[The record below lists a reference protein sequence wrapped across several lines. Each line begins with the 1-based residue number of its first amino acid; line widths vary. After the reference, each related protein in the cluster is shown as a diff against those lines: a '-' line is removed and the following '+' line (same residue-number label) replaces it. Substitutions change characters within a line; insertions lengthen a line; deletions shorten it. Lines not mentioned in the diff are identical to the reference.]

1 MAEEYN
7 NELQSV
13 EDYEVTESDKE
24 LVSFVVE
31 HCDKWRDWRDTNYEQ
46 KWDEYERIYYGIW
59 ASEDRTRDSERSKI
73 ISPATRQAVDNRV
86 AETMEGFAGS
96 GKLFEISDDAQDQEN
111 TDIELMQTLL
121 LEDTHNN
128 AYLNNVSSIVKL
140 AEIFGT
146 GVGEILVKSELE
158 RVPSTQPIPG
168 QADMEQVGVT
178 EREKVAIKVK
188 PVHPRNLLIDP
199 NADSIDEALGVGV
212 EEYVNLYQIVRGIES
227 GVYRKC
233 DIEPHYEGDDL
244 DTSKVEATTY
254 QDDKVKIIRYY
265 GLVPREYLEQLENEG
280 QEIEDLFP
288 EDSAADNVSDL
299 VEAVIVIAND
309 VHLLKAERSP
319 YMMEDR
325 PIIAYR
331 PEVRPGRFY
340 GVGTVEKGYNMQKA
354 IDAQLRSHMDS
365 LALTTAPMMGIDAT
379 RLPRGMKF
387 EVRPGK
393 NILTNGNPAE
403 ILQPFKFGSTDASNY
418 DTAKG
423 FEAMLLQATG
433 TLDSAELVKGA
444 ANTAGQNNGMGMS
457 LAMSAIVK
465 KNKLAMASFQDDF
478 IIPMVKK
485 VAYRYMQFD
494 PDRYPFRD
502 FKFTTMSSIGAIARE
517 YEQQQ
522 LIGLMQTLGPQSP
535 IVPVILRS
543 IVATSGLL
551 NREQLV
557 QQLDQ
562 MSQPNPQAQEMQM
575 QAQQAQMQYLA
586 AQTAELQARAQESA
600 ADAQEAQARA
610 QKLLIEASLMEDKVK
625 SDIIRNLS
633 ANIKDEDTNEF
644 QKRAKI
650 ADILLKE
657 KDIESKE
664 RIVDKQMVEK
674 RMTQQ

>member
-1 MAEEYN
+1 MAEEYKEDVFN
-7 NELQSV
+7 SE
-13 EDYEVTESDKE
+13 EDYQAQNEKD
-24 LVSFVVE
+24 LVSFVVD
-31 HCDKWRDWRDTNYEQ
+31 HCDKWRDWRDTNYQ
-46 KWDEYERIYYGIW
+46 TKWDEYERIYYGVW
-59 ASEDRTRDSERSKI
+59 AAEDRTRDSERSKI

-96 GKLFEISDDAQDQEN
+96 GKLFEISDDSLDQDSV
-111 TDIELMQTLL
+111 DIEVMQGLL
-121 LEDTHNN
+121 IEDTHNN

-140 AEIFGT
+140 AEIYGT
-146 GVGEILVKSELE
+146 GVGEILVKTELD
-158 RVPSTQPIPG
+158 RVPTTQNMP
-168 QADMEQVGVT
+168 EQGIAEVGVT
-178 EREKVAIKVK
+178 EREKVSVKIK
-188 PVHPRNLLIDP
+188 PINPRNLLVDP
-199 NADSIDEALGVGV
+199 NADSVDESLGVGV
-212 EEYVNLYQIVRGIES
+212 EEYVSYHQIIRGIAS
-227 GVYRKC
+227 GVYR
-233 DIEPHYEGDDL
+233 DVDVTPHFDDEDLEASQIESSH
-244 DTSKVEATTY
+244 Y
-254 QDDKVKIIRYY
+254 QDDKVKVIRYY
-265 GLVPREYLEQLENEG
+265 GLVPRELLEGSGEVEQRAEE
-280 QEIEDLFP
+280 LFP
-288 EDSAADNVSDL
+288 DDEEKSNLADL

-309 VHLLKAERSP
+309 GILLKAERSP

-325 PIIAYR
+325 PIVIYR

-340 GVGTVEKGYNMQKA
+340 GVGTVEKAYNMQKA

-387 EVRPGK
+387 EVKPGK

-418 DTAKG
+418 ETAKG

-433 TLDSAELVKGA
+433 TLDSAELVKSA
-444 ANTAGQNNGMGMS
+444 ASTAGQNNGMGMS

-465 KNKLAMASFQDDF
+465 KNKVAMASFQDDF

-494 PDRYPFRD
+494 PERYPMKD

-517 YEQQQ
+517 HEQQQ
-522 LIGLMQTLGPQSP
+522 LIGLLQTLGPNSP
-535 IVPVILRS
+535 IVPLILKS

-551 NREQLV
+551 NKEQLIL
-557 QQLDQ
+557 QLDQ
-562 MSQPNPQAQEMQM
+562 MSQPNPEAQQMQM
-575 QAQQAQMQYLA
+575 QAQQAQMQFLA
-586 AQTAELQARAQESA
+586 AQTAELNARAQESL

-610 QKLLIEASLMEDKVK
+610 QKLMVEASLMEDKVK
-625 SDIIRNLS
+625 TDMIRNLS
-633 ANIKDEDTNEF
+633 ANIKDEDSNEF
-644 QKRAKI
+644 AKRAKI

-674 RMTQQ
+674 RRMTQ

>member
-1 MAEEYN
+1 MAEEYKEDVFN
-7 NELQSV
+7 SEEGYQAQNEK
-13 EDYEVTESDKE
+13 D
-24 LVSFVVE
+24 LVSFVVD
-31 HCDKWRDWRDTNYEQ
+31 HCDKWRDWRDTNYQ
-46 KWDEYERIYYGIW
+46 TKWDEYERIYYGIW
-59 ASEDRTRDSERSKI
+59 AAEDRTRDSERSKI

-96 GKLFEISDDAQDQEN
+96 GKLFEISDDSLDQDSV
-111 TDIELMQTLL
+111 DIEVMQGLL
-121 LEDTHNN
+121 IEDTHNN

-140 AEIFGT
+140 AEIYGT
-146 GVGEILVKSELE
+146 GVGEILVKTELD
-158 RVPSTQPIPG
+158 RVPTTQNMP
-168 QADMEQVGVT
+168 EQGIAEVGVT
-178 EREKVAIKVK
+178 EREKVSVKIK
-188 PVHPRNLLIDP
+188 PINPRNLLVDP
-199 NADSIDEALGVGV
+199 NADSVDESLGVGV
-212 EEYVNLYQIVRGIES
+212 EEYVSYHQIIRGIAS
-227 GVYRKC
+227 GVYR
-233 DIEPHYEGDDL
+233 DVDVSPQFDDEDLEASQIESSH
-244 DTSKVEATTY
+244 Y
-254 QDDKVKIIRYY
+254 QDDKVKVIRYY
-265 GLVPREYLEQLENEG
+265 GLVPRELLEGSGEVEQRAEE
-280 QEIEDLFP
+280 LFP
-288 EDSAADNVSDL
+288 DDEEKSNLADL

-309 VHLLKAERSP
+309 GVLLKAERSP

-325 PIIAYR
+325 PIVIYR

-340 GVGTVEKGYNMQKA
+340 GVGTVEKAYNMQKA

-387 EVRPGK
+387 EVKPGK

-418 DTAKG
+418 ETAKG

-433 TLDSAELVKGA
+433 TLDSAELVKSA
-444 ANTAGQNNGMGMS
+444 ASTAGQNNGMGMS

-465 KNKLAMASFQDDF
+465 KNKVAMASFQDDF

-494 PDRYPFRD
+494 PERYPMKD

-517 YEQQQ
+517 HEQQQ
-522 LIGLMQTLGPQSP
+522 LIGLLQTLGPNSP
-535 IVPVILRS
+535 IVPLILKS

-551 NREQLV
+551 NKEQLMV
-557 QQLDQ
+557 QLDQ
-562 MSQPNPQAQEMQM
+562 MSQPNPEAQQMQM
-575 QAQQAQMQYLA
+575 QAQQAQMQFLA
-586 AQTAELQARAQESA
+586 AQTAELNARAQESL

-610 QKLLIEASLMEDKVK
+610 QKLMVEASLMEDKVK
-625 SDIIRNLS
+625 TDMIRNLS
-633 ANIKDEDTNEF
+633 ANIKDEDSNEF
-644 QKRAKI
+644 AKRAKI

-674 RMTQQ
+674 RRMTQ

>member
-1 MAEEYN
+1 MAGEYM
-7 NELQSV
+7 EQFDDDEVVTSQS
-13 EDYEVTESDKE
+13 EKD
-24 LVSFVVE
+24 LVSFVVD
-31 HCDKWRDWRDTNYEQ
+31 HCDRWRDWRDTNYET

-59 ASEDRTRDSERSKI
+59 SAEDRTRDSERSKI

-96 GKLFEISDDAQDQEN
+96 GKLFEISDDGLDQDP
-111 TDIELMQTLL
+111 TDVEVMQALL

-128 AYLNNVSSIVKL
+128 AYINNVSSIVKL
-140 AEIFGT
+140 AEIYGT
-146 GVGEILVKSELE
+146 GVGEVLVKTELE
-158 RVPSTQPIPG
+158 RVPTTQEIP
-168 QADMEQVGVT
+168 EQGMAEVGVT
-178 EREKVAIKVK
+178 EREKVSVKIK
-188 PVHPRNLLIDP
+188 PINPRNLLIDP
-199 NADSIDEALGVGV
+199 NADSVDDSMGIGV
-212 EEYVNLYQIVRGIES
+212 EEYISYHQIVRGIAS
-227 GVYRKC
+227 GVYR
-233 DIEPHYEGDDL
+233 DVDVSPQYESDDL
-244 DTSKVEATTY
+244 EPSQIESTQY

-265 GLVPREYLEQLENEG
+265 GLVPRELLEESGEVEQRAEE
-280 QEIEDLFP
+280 LFP
-288 EDSAADNVSDL
+288 DDEEKAALADM
-299 VEAVIVIAND
+299 VEAIVVIAND
-309 VHLLKAERSP
+309 GQLLKAERSP

-325 PIIAYR
+325 PIIIYR

-340 GVGTVEKGYNMQKA
+340 GVGTVEKAYNMQKA

-418 DTAKG
+418 ETAKG

-433 TLDSAELVKGA
+433 TLDSSELVKSA
-444 ANTAGQNNGMGMS
+444 AGGGGQNNGMGMS

-465 KNKLAMASFQDDF
+465 KNRVAMASFQDDF

-494 PDRYPFRD
+494 PERYPMQD

-517 YEQQQ
+517 HEQQQ
-522 LIGLMQTLGPQSP
+522 LIGLLQTLGPSSP
-535 IVPVILRS
+535 IVPVILKS
-543 IVATSGLL
+543 IVASSGLL

-557 QQLDQ
+557 AQLEQ

-586 AQTAELQARAQESA
+586 AQTAELNARAQESM

-610 QKLLIEASLMEDKVK
+610 QKLMVEASLMEDKVK
-625 SDIIRNLS
+625 TDMVRNLS

-650 ADILLKE
+650 ADLLIKE

-664 RIVDKQMVEK
+664 RIVDKQMAEK
-674 RMTQQ
+674 RMTQ

>member
-1 MAEEYN
+1 MAEQYN
-7 NELQSV
+7 EEFTSM
-13 EDYEVTESDKE
+13 EEEMITESDRE
-24 LVSFVVE
+24 LVSFVVD
-31 HCDKWRDWRDTNYEQ
+31 HCDKWRDWRDTNYET

-96 GKLFEISDDAQDQEN
+96 GKLFEVVDDGLDQDR
-111 TDIELMQTLL
+111 TDVEVMQQLL

-128 AYLNNVSSIVKL
+128 AYINNVSSIVKL
-140 AEIFGT
+140 AEIYGT
-146 GVGEILVKSELE
+146 GVGEVLVKTEIE
-158 RVPSTQPIPG
+158 RIPTTQPMPG
-168 QADMEQVGVT
+168 QQGVAAVGVT
-178 EREKVAIKVK
+178 EQEKVSVKVK

-199 NADSIDEALGVGV
+199 NADSIDESLGVAV
-212 EEYVNLYQIVRGIES
+212 EEYVSLYQIVRGIEA
-227 GVYRKC
+227 GVYRKVS
-233 DIEPHYEGDDL
+233 IEPHYEGDDL
-244 DTSKVEATTY
+244 EVSKIESSPH
-254 QDDKVKIIRYY
+254 QDDKVKILRYY
-265 GLVPREYLEQLENEG
+265 GLVPREYLEELENNGDEVV
-280 QEIEDLFP
+280 DLFP
-288 EDSAADNVSDL
+288 EDSAANGVSDL
-299 VEAVIVIAND
+299 VEAILVIAND
-309 VHLLKAERSP
+309 NTLLKAERSP

-340 GVGTVEKGYNMQKA
+340 GVGTVEKAYNMQKA

-418 DTAKG
+418 ETAKG

-433 TLDSAELVKGA
+433 TLDSSELVKSA
-444 ANTAGQNNGMGMS
+444 ASTAGQNNGMGMS

-465 KNKLAMASFQDDF
+465 KNKVAMASFQDDF

-494 PDRYPFRD
+494 PDRYPMRD

-522 LIGLMQTLGPQSP
+522 LIGLMQTLGPTSP
-535 IVPVILRS
+535 IVPILLRS
-543 IVATSGLL
+543 IISTSGLI
-551 NREQLV
+551 NKEQLMA
-557 QQLDQ
+557 QLDQ
-562 MSQPNPQAQEMQM
+562 MSQPDPQAQQLEQ
-575 QAQQAQMQYLA
+575 QAQQLQMALVEAQA
-586 AQTAELQARAQESA
+586 NELNARASESA

-610 QKLLIEASLMEDKVK
+610 QKLLVEASLLDDKVK
-625 SDIIRNLS
+625 ADLVRSLS
-633 ANIKDEDTNEF
+633 ANINMKDKNEF
-644 QKRAKI
+644 DKRVKAAELI
-650 ADILLKE
+650 LKE
-657 KDIESKE
+657 RQIDSNEK
-664 RIVDKQMVEK
+664 IVEQQMKQNNA
-674 RMTQQ
+674 

>member
-1 MAEEYN
+1 MAELYN
-7 NELQSV
+7 EELQSV
-13 EDYEVTESDKE
+13 EEYEVTESDKE
-24 LVSFVVE
+24 LVSFVVD
-31 HCDKWRDWRDTNYEQ
+31 HCDKWRDWRDTNYET

-96 GKLFEISDDAQDQEN
+96 GKLFEIVDDLKDGDK
-111 TDIELMQTLL
+111 TDVEIMQALL
-121 LEDTHNN
+121 IEDTHNN
-128 AYLNNVSSIVKL
+128 AYINNISSIVKL
-140 AEIFGT
+140 AEIYGT
-146 GVGEILVKSELE
+146 GVGEVLVKTELE
-158 RVPSTQPIPG
+158 KIPTTQQMPG
-168 QADMEQVGVT
+168 ESMAAVGVT
-178 EREKVAIKVK
+178 EQEKVTVKVK

-199 NADSIDEALGVGV
+199 NADAIDESLGVAV
-212 EEYVNLYQIVRGIES
+212 EEYVSLYQVVRGIES

-244 DTSKVEATTY
+244 DVDKTESSSY
-254 QDDKVKIIRYY
+254 QDDKVKVMRYY
-265 GLVPREYLEQLENEG
+265 GLVPREYLEELENKED
-280 QEIEDLFP
+280 EVVDLFP
-288 EDSAADNVSDL
+288 EDSAADRLSDL
-299 VEAVIVIAND
+299 VEAIIVIAND

-340 GVGTVEKGYNMQKA
+340 GVGTVEKAYNMQKA

-418 DTAKG
+418 ETAKG

-433 TLDSAELVKGA
+433 TLDSSELVKSA
-444 ANTAGQNNGMGMS
+444 ASTAGQNNGMGMS

-465 KNKLAMASFQDDF
+465 KNKVAMASFQDDF

-494 PDRYPFRD
+494 PDRYPMQD
-502 FKFTTMSSIGAIARE
+502 FKFTTLSSIGAIARE

-522 LIGLMQTLGPQSP
+522 LIGLMQTLGPNSP
-535 IVPVILRS
+535 IVPILLRS
-543 IVATSGLL
+543 IIGTSGLM
-551 NREQLV
+551 NKEQLMA
-557 QQLDQ
+557 QLDQ
-562 MSQPNPQAQEMQM
+562 MSQPDPQMQEMQN
-575 QAQQAQMQYLA
+575 QQAQLQMALVQ
-586 AQTAELQARAQESA
+586 AQANELNARASESA

-610 QKLLIEASLMEDKVK
+610 QKLLVEASLLDDKVK
-625 SDIIRNLS
+625 ADLVRSLS
-633 ANIKDEDTNEF
+633 ANINARDKNEF
-644 QKRAKI
+644 EKRVKTAEMI
-650 ADILLKE
+650 LKE
-657 KDIESKE
+657 RQIDSDE
-664 RIVDKQMVEK
+664 RIVQQQMRENNA
-674 RMTQQ
+674 

>member
-1 MAEEYN
+1 MAEQYAEIKTEEEDLEAQ
-7 NELQSV
+7 NER
-13 EDYEVTESDKE
+13 D
-24 LVSFVVE
+24 LVSFVVD
-31 HCDKWRDWRDTNYEQ
+31 HCDRWRDWRDTNYET

-59 ASEDRTRDSERSKI
+59 SAEDRTRDSERSKI

-96 GKLFEISDDAQDQEN
+96 GKLFEISDDGKDQDP
-111 TDIELMQTLL
+111 TDIEVMQALL
-121 LEDTHNN
+121 VEDTHNN
-128 AYLNNVSSIVKL
+128 AYINNVSSIVKL
-140 AEIFGT
+140 AEIYGT
-146 GVGEILVKSELE
+146 GVGEVLVKTELE
-158 RVPSTQPIPG
+158 RVPTTNEIP
-168 QADMEQVGVT
+168 EQGMAEVGVT
-178 EREKVAIKVK
+178 EREKVSVKIK
-188 PVHPRNLLIDP
+188 PVNPRNLLIDP
-199 NADSIDEALGVGV
+199 NADSVDDSMGIGV
-212 EEYVNLYQIVRGIES
+212 EEYISYHQIVRGIAS
-227 GVYRKC
+227 GVYR
-233 DIEPHYEGDDL
+233 DVDVTPHYDDDDL
-244 DTSKVEATTY
+244 EASQIETSHY

-265 GLVPREYLEQLENEG
+265 GLVPRELLEGSGEVEQRAEE
-280 QEIEDLFP
+280 LFP
-288 EDSAADNVSDL
+288 DDEEKATLADM

-309 VHLLKAERSP
+309 GQLLKAERSP

-325 PIIAYR
+325 PIVIYR

-340 GVGTVEKGYNMQKA
+340 GVGTVEKAYNMQKA

-418 DTAKG
+418 ETAKG

-433 TLDSAELVKGA
+433 TLDSAELVKSA
-444 ANTAGQNNGMGMS
+444 AGGGGQNNGMGMS

-465 KNKLAMASFQDDF
+465 KNRVAMASFQDDF

-494 PDRYPFRD
+494 PERYPMKD
-502 FKFTTMSSIGAIARE
+502 FKFTTMSSIGALARE
-517 YEQQQ
+517 HEQQQ
-522 LIGLMQTLGPQSP
+522 LIGLLQTLGPNSP
-535 IVPVILRS
+535 IVPMILRS
-543 IVATSGLL
+543 IVSTSGLM
-551 NREQLV
+551 NREQLMV
-557 QQLDQ
+557 QLDQ

-586 AQTAELQARAQESA
+586 AQTAELQARAQESM

-610 QKLLIEASLMEDKVK
+610 QKLMVEASLMEDKVK
-625 SDIIRNLS
+625 TDMVRNLS

-650 ADILLKE
+650 ADLLIKE

-664 RIVDKQMVEK
+664 RIVDKQMAEK
-674 RMTQQ
+674 RMTQ

>member
-1 MAEEYN
+1 MAEQYAEIKTEEEDLEAQ
-7 NELQSV
+7 NER
-13 EDYEVTESDKE
+13 D
-24 LVSFVVE
+24 LVSFVVD
-31 HCDKWRDWRDTNYEQ
+31 HCDRWRDWRDTNYET

-59 ASEDRTRDSERSKI
+59 SAEDRTRDSERSKI

-96 GKLFEISDDAQDQEN
+96 GKLFEISDDGKDQDP
-111 TDIELMQTLL
+111 TDIEVMQALL
-121 LEDTHNN
+121 VEDTHNN
-128 AYLNNVSSIVKL
+128 AYINNVSSIVKL
-140 AEIFGT
+140 AEIYGT
-146 GVGEILVKSELE
+146 GVGEVLVKTELE
-158 RVPSTQPIPG
+158 RVPTTNEMP
-168 QADMEQVGVT
+168 EQGMAEVGVT
-178 EREKVAIKVK
+178 EREKVSVKVK
-188 PVHPRNLLIDP
+188 PVNPRNLLIDP
-199 NADSIDEALGVGV
+199 NADSVDDSMGIGV
-212 EEYVNLYQIVRGIES
+212 EEYISYHQIVRGIAS
-227 GVYRKC
+227 GVYR
-233 DIEPHYEGDDL
+233 DVDVTPHYDDDDL
-244 DTSKVEATTY
+244 EASQIETSHY

-265 GLVPREYLEQLENEG
+265 GLVPRELLEGSGEVEQRAEE
-280 QEIEDLFP
+280 LFP
-288 EDSAADNVSDL
+288 DDEEKATLADM

-309 VHLLKAERSP
+309 GQLLKAERSP

-325 PIIAYR
+325 PIIIYR

-340 GVGTVEKGYNMQKA
+340 GVGTVEKAYNMQKA

-418 DTAKG
+418 ETAKG

-433 TLDSAELVKGA
+433 TLDSSELVKSA
-444 ANTAGQNNGMGMS
+444 ASTSGQNNGMGMS

-465 KNKLAMASFQDDF
+465 KNKVAMASFQDDF

-494 PDRYPFRD
+494 PERYPMKD
-502 FKFTTMSSIGAIARE
+502 FKFTTMSSIGALARE
-517 YEQQQ
+517 HEQQQ
-522 LIGLMQTLGPQSP
+522 LIGLLQTLGPNSP
-535 IVPVILRS
+535 IVPMILRS
-543 IVATSGLL
+543 IVSTSGLM
-551 NREQLV
+551 NREQLMV
-557 QQLDQ
+557 QLDQ

-586 AQTAELQARAQESA
+586 AQTAELNARAQESM

-610 QKLLIEASLMEDKVK
+610 QKLMVEASLMEDKVK
-625 SDIIRNLS
+625 TDMVRNLS

-650 ADILLKE
+650 ADLLIKE

-664 RIVDKQMVEK
+664 RIVDKQMAEK
-674 RMTQQ
+674 RMTQ

>member
-1 MAEEYN
+1 MAENYN
-7 NELQSV
+7 TDFMEEEAPETQS
-13 EDYEVTESDKE
+13 EKE
-24 LVSFVVE
+24 LVSFVVD
-31 HCDKWRDWRDTNYEQ
+31 HCDRWRDWRDTNYET

-59 ASEDRTRDSERSKI
+59 SAEDRTRDSERSKI

-96 GKLFEISDDAQDQEN
+96 GKLFEISDDGLDQDP
-111 TDIELMQTLL
+111 TDIEMMQALL

-128 AYLNNVSSIVKL
+128 AYINNVSSIVKL
-140 AEIFGT
+140 AEIYGT
-146 GVGEILVKSELE
+146 GVGEVLVKTELE
-158 RVPSTQPIPG
+158 RVPTTQELP
-168 QADMEQVGVT
+168 EQGMAEVGVT
-178 EREKVAIKVK
+178 EREKVSVKIK
-188 PVHPRNLLIDP
+188 PINPRNLLIDP
-199 NADSIDEALGVGV
+199 NADSVDDSMGIGV
-212 EEYVNLYQIVRGIES
+212 EEYISYHQIVRGIAS
-227 GVYRKC
+227 GVYR
-233 DIEPHYEGDDL
+233 DVDVSPQYESDDL
-244 DTSKVEATTY
+244 EPSQIESTQY

-265 GLVPREYLEQLENEG
+265 GLVPRELLEESGEVEQRAEE
-280 QEIEDLFP
+280 LFP
-288 EDSAADNVSDL
+288 DDEEKATLADM
-299 VEAVIVIAND
+299 VEAIVVIAND
-309 VHLLKAERSP
+309 GQLLKAERSP

-325 PIIAYR
+325 PIIIYR

-340 GVGTVEKGYNMQKA
+340 GVGTVEKAYNMQKA

-418 DTAKG
+418 ETAKG

-433 TLDSAELVKGA
+433 TLDSSELVKSA
-444 ANTAGQNNGMGMS
+444 AGGGGQNNGMGMS

-465 KNKLAMASFQDDF
+465 KNRVAMASFQDDF

-494 PDRYPFRD
+494 PERYPMQD

-517 YEQQQ
+517 HEQQQ
-522 LIGLMQTLGPQSP
+522 LIGLLQTLGPSSP
-535 IVPVILRS
+535 IVPVILKS
-543 IVATSGLL
+543 IVASSGLL

-557 QQLDQ
+557 AQLEQ

-586 AQTAELQARAQESA
+586 AQTAELNARAQESM

-610 QKLLIEASLMEDKVK
+610 QKLMVEASLMEDKVK
-625 SDIIRNLS
+625 TDMVRNLS

-650 ADILLKE
+650 ADLLIKE

-664 RIVDKQMVEK
+664 RIVDKQMQEK
-674 RMTQQ
+674 RMTQ

>member
-1 MAEEYN
+1 MAELYN
-7 NELQSV
+7 EELQSV
-13 EDYEVTESDKE
+13 EEYEVTESDKE
-24 LVSFVVE
+24 LVSFVVD
-31 HCDKWRDWRDTNYEQ
+31 HCDKWRDWRDTNYET

-96 GKLFEISDDAQDQEN
+96 GKLFEIVDDLKDGDK
-111 TDIELMQTLL
+111 TDVEIMQALL
-121 LEDTHNN
+121 IEDTHNN
-128 AYLNNVSSIVKL
+128 AYINNISSIVKL
-140 AEIFGT
+140 AEIYGT
-146 GVGEILVKSELE
+146 GVGEVLVKTELE
-158 RVPSTQPIPG
+158 KIPTTQQMPG
-168 QADMEQVGVT
+168 ENMAAVGVT
-178 EREKVAIKVK
+178 EQEKVTVKVK

-199 NADSIDEALGVGV
+199 NADAIDESLGVAV
-212 EEYVNLYQIVRGIES
+212 EEYVSLYQVVRGIES

-244 DTSKVEATTY
+244 DVDKTESSSY
-254 QDDKVKIIRYY
+254 QDDKVKVMRYY
-265 GLVPREYLEQLENEG
+265 GLVPREYLEELENKED
-280 QEIEDLFP
+280 EVVDLFP
-288 EDSAADNVSDL
+288 EDSAADRLSDL
-299 VEAVIVIAND
+299 VEAIIVIAND
-309 VHLLKAERSP
+309 VHLLKAERSA

-340 GVGTVEKGYNMQKA
+340 GVGTVEKAYNMQKA

-418 DTAKG
+418 ETAKG

-433 TLDSAELVKGA
+433 TLDSSELVKSA
-444 ANTAGQNNGMGMS
+444 ASTAGQNNGMGMS

-465 KNKLAMASFQDDF
+465 KNKVAMASFQDDF

-494 PDRYPFRD
+494 PDRYPMRD

-535 IVPVILRS
+535 IVPILLRS
-543 IVATSGLL
+543 IVSTSGLL
-551 NREQLV
+551 NKEELMV
-557 QQLDQ
+557 QLDQ
-562 MSQPNPQAQEMQM
+562 MSQPDPQAQEMQN
-575 QAQQAQMQYLA
+575 QQAQLQMALVQ
-586 AQTAELQARAQESA
+586 AQANELNARAQESA

-610 QKLLIEASLMEDKVK
+610 QKLMVEASLLDDKVK
-625 SDIIRNLS
+625 ADLIRSLT
-633 ANIKDEDTNEF
+633 ANITTKDKNEF
-644 QKRAKI
+644 DKRVKTAEMI
-650 ADILLKE
+650 LKE
-657 KDIESKE
+657 REIDSNEK
-664 RIVDKQMVEK
+664 IVQQQMQLKQNNA
-674 RMTQQ
+674 

>member
-1 MAEEYN
+1 MAEEYKEDVFN
-7 NELQSV
+7 SE
-13 EDYEVTESDKE
+13 EDYQAQNEKD
-24 LVSFVVE
+24 LVSFVVD
-31 HCDKWRDWRDTNYEQ
+31 HCDKWRDWRDTNYQ
-46 KWDEYERIYYGIW
+46 TKWDEYERIYYGIW
-59 ASEDRTRDSERSKI
+59 AAEDRTRDSERSKI

-96 GKLFEISDDAQDQEN
+96 GKLFEISDDSLDQDSV
-111 TDIELMQTLL
+111 DIEVMQGLL
-121 LEDTHNN
+121 IEDTHNN

-140 AEIFGT
+140 AEIYGT
-146 GVGEILVKSELE
+146 GVGEILVKTELD
-158 RVPSTQPIPG
+158 RVPTTQNMP
-168 QADMEQVGVT
+168 EQGIAEVGVT
-178 EREKVAIKVK
+178 EREKVSVKIK
-188 PVHPRNLLIDP
+188 PINPRNLLVDP
-199 NADSIDEALGVGV
+199 NADSVDESLGVGV
-212 EEYVNLYQIVRGIES
+212 EEYVSYHQIIRGIAS
-227 GVYRKC
+227 GVYR
-233 DIEPHYEGDDL
+233 DVDVSPQFDDEDLEASQIESSH
-244 DTSKVEATTY
+244 Y
-254 QDDKVKIIRYY
+254 QDDKVKVIRYY
-265 GLVPREYLEQLENEG
+265 GLVPRELLEGSGEVEQRAEE
-280 QEIEDLFP
+280 LFP
-288 EDSAADNVSDL
+288 DDEEKSNLADL

-309 VHLLKAERSP
+309 GVLLKAERSP

-325 PIIAYR
+325 PIVIYR

-340 GVGTVEKGYNMQKA
+340 GVGTVEKAYNMQKA

-387 EVRPGK
+387 EVKPGK

-418 DTAKG
+418 ETAKG

-433 TLDSAELVKGA
+433 TLDSAELVKSA
-444 ANTAGQNNGMGMS
+444 ASTAGQNNGMGMS

-465 KNKLAMASFQDDF
+465 KNKVAMASFQDDF

-494 PDRYPFRD
+494 PERYPMKD

-517 YEQQQ
+517 HEQQQ
-522 LIGLMQTLGPQSP
+522 LIGLLQTLGPNSP
-535 IVPVILRS
+535 IVPLILKS

-551 NREQLV
+551 NKEQLIL
-557 QQLDQ
+557 QLDQ
-562 MSQPNPQAQEMQM
+562 MSQPNPEAQQMQM
-575 QAQQAQMQYLA
+575 QAQQAQMQFLA
-586 AQTAELQARAQESA
+586 AQTAELNARAQESL

-610 QKLLIEASLMEDKVK
+610 QKLMVEASLMEDKVK
-625 SDIIRNLS
+625 TDMIRNLS
-633 ANIKDEDTNEF
+633 ANIKDEDSNEF
-644 QKRAKI
+644 AKRAKI

-674 RMTQQ
+674 RRMTQ

>member
-1 MAEEYN
+1 MAEQYAEIKTEEEDLEAQ
-7 NELQSV
+7 NER
-13 EDYEVTESDKE
+13 D
-24 LVSFVVE
+24 LVSFVVD
-31 HCDKWRDWRDTNYEQ
+31 HCDRWRDWRDTNYET

-59 ASEDRTRDSERSKI
+59 SAEDRTRDSERSKI

-96 GKLFEISDDAQDQEN
+96 GKLFEISDDGKDQDP
-111 TDIELMQTLL
+111 TDIEVMQALL
-121 LEDTHNN
+121 VEDTHNN
-128 AYLNNVSSIVKL
+128 AYINNVSSIVKL
-140 AEIFGT
+140 AEIYGT
-146 GVGEILVKSELE
+146 GVGEVLVKTELE
-158 RVPSTQPIPG
+158 RVPTTNEMP
-168 QADMEQVGVT
+168 EQGMAEVGVT
-178 EREKVAIKVK
+178 EREKVSVKIK
-188 PVHPRNLLIDP
+188 PVNPRNLLIDP
-199 NADSIDEALGVGV
+199 NADSVDDSMGIGV
-212 EEYVNLYQIVRGIES
+212 EEYISYHQIVRGIAS
-227 GVYRKC
+227 GVYR
-233 DIEPHYEGDDL
+233 DVDVTPHYDDDDL
-244 DTSKVEATTY
+244 EASQIETSHY

-265 GLVPREYLEQLENEG
+265 GLVPRELLEGSGEVEQRAEE
-280 QEIEDLFP
+280 LFP
-288 EDSAADNVSDL
+288 DDEEKATLADM

-309 VHLLKAERSP
+309 GQLLKAERSP

-325 PIIAYR
+325 PIIIYR

-340 GVGTVEKGYNMQKA
+340 GVGTVEKAYNMQKA

-418 DTAKG
+418 ETAKG

-433 TLDSAELVKGA
+433 TLDSSELVKSA
-444 ANTAGQNNGMGMS
+444 ASTSGQNNGMGMS

-465 KNKLAMASFQDDF
+465 KNKVAMASFQDDF

-494 PDRYPFRD
+494 PERYPMKD
-502 FKFTTMSSIGAIARE
+502 FKFTTMSSIGALARE
-517 YEQQQ
+517 HEQQQ
-522 LIGLMQTLGPQSP
+522 LIGLLQTLGPNSP
-535 IVPVILRS
+535 IVPMILRS
-543 IVATSGLL
+543 IVSTSGLM
-551 NREQLV
+551 NREQLMV
-557 QQLDQ
+557 QLDQ

-586 AQTAELQARAQESA
+586 AQTAELNARAQESM

-610 QKLLIEASLMEDKVK
+610 QKLMVEASLMEDKVK
-625 SDIIRNLS
+625 TDMVRNLS

-650 ADILLKE
+650 ADLLIKE

-664 RIVDKQMVEK
+664 RIVDKQMAEK
-674 RMTQQ
+674 RMTQ

>member
-1 MAEEYN
+1 MAEQYEEIKTEEEDLEAQ
-7 NELQSV
+7 NER
-13 EDYEVTESDKE
+13 D
-24 LVSFVVE
+24 LVSFVVD
-31 HCDKWRDWRDTNYEQ
+31 HCDRWRDWRDTNYET

-59 ASEDRTRDSERSKI
+59 SAEDRTRDSERSKI
-73 ISPATRQAVDNRV
+73 ISPASRQAVDNRV

-96 GKLFEISDDAQDQEN
+96 GKLFEISDDGKDQDP
-111 TDIELMQTLL
+111 TDVEVMQALL

-128 AYLNNVSSIVKL
+128 AYINNVSSIVKL
-140 AEIFGT
+140 AEIYGT
-146 GVGEILVKSELE
+146 GVGEVLVKTELE
-158 RVPSTQPIPG
+158 RVPTTNEMP
-168 QADMEQVGVT
+168 EQGMAEVGVT
-178 EREKVAIKVK
+178 EREKVSVKIK
-188 PVHPRNLLIDP
+188 PINPRNLLIDP
-199 NADSIDEALGVGV
+199 NADSVDDSMGIGV
-212 EEYVNLYQIVRGIES
+212 EEYISYHQIVRGIAS
-227 GVYRKC
+227 GVYR
-233 DIEPHYEGDDL
+233 DVDVTPHYDDDDL
-244 DTSKVEATTY
+244 EASQIETSHY

-265 GLVPREYLEQLENEG
+265 GLVPRELLEGSGEVEQRAEE
-280 QEIEDLFP
+280 LFP
-288 EDSAADNVSDL
+288 DDEEKATLADM

-309 VHLLKAERSP
+309 GQLLKAERSP

-325 PIIAYR
+325 PIIIYR

-340 GVGTVEKGYNMQKA
+340 GVGTVEKAYNMQKA

-418 DTAKG
+418 ETAKG

-433 TLDSAELVKGA
+433 TLDSAELVKSA
-444 ANTAGQNNGMGMS
+444 ASTSGQNNGMGMS

-465 KNKLAMASFQDDF
+465 KNKVAMASFQDDF

-494 PDRYPFRD
+494 PERYPMKD
-502 FKFTTMSSIGAIARE
+502 FKFTTMSSIGALARE
-517 YEQQQ
+517 HEQQQ
-522 LIGLMQTLGPQSP
+522 LIGLLQTLGPNSP
-535 IVPVILRS
+535 IVPMILRS
-543 IVATSGLL
+543 IVSTSGLM
-551 NREQLV
+551 NREQLMV
-557 QQLDQ
+557 QLDQ

-575 QAQQAQMQYLA
+575 QTQQAQMQYLA
-586 AQTAELQARAQESA
+586 AQTAELNARAQESM

-610 QKLLIEASLMEDKVK
+610 QKLMVEASLMEDKVK
-625 SDIIRNLS
+625 TDMVRNLS

-650 ADILLKE
+650 ADLLIKE

-664 RIVDKQMVEK
+664 RIVDKQMQEK
-674 RMTQQ
+674 RMTQ

>member
-1 MAEEYN
+1 MAEEYKEDVFN
-7 NELQSV
+7 SE
-13 EDYEVTESDKE
+13 EDYQAQNEKD
-24 LVSFVVE
+24 LVSFVVD
-31 HCDKWRDWRDTNYEQ
+31 HCDKWRDWRDTNYQ
-46 KWDEYERIYYGIW
+46 TKWDEYERIYYGIW
-59 ASEDRTRDSERSKI
+59 AAEDRTRDSERSKI

-96 GKLFEISDDAQDQEN
+96 GKLFEISDDSLDQDSV
-111 TDIELMQTLL
+111 DIEVMQGLL
-121 LEDTHNN
+121 IEDTHNN

-140 AEIFGT
+140 AEIYGT
-146 GVGEILVKSELE
+146 GVGEILVKTELD
-158 RVPSTQPIPG
+158 RVPTTQNMP
-168 QADMEQVGVT
+168 EQGIAEVGVT
-178 EREKVAIKVK
+178 EREKVSVKIK
-188 PVHPRNLLIDP
+188 PINPRNLLVDP
-199 NADSIDEALGVGV
+199 NADSVDESLGVGV
-212 EEYVNLYQIVRGIES
+212 EEYVSYHQIIRGIAS
-227 GVYRKC
+227 GVYR
-233 DIEPHYEGDDL
+233 DVDVSPQFDDEDLEASQIESSH
-244 DTSKVEATTY
+244 Y
-254 QDDKVKIIRYY
+254 QDDKVKVIRYY
-265 GLVPREYLEQLENEG
+265 GLVPRELLEGSGEVEQRAEE
-280 QEIEDLFP
+280 LFP
-288 EDSAADNVSDL
+288 DDEEKSNLADL

-309 VHLLKAERSP
+309 GVLLKAERSP

-325 PIIAYR
+325 PIVIYR

-340 GVGTVEKGYNMQKA
+340 GVGTVEKAYNMQKA

-387 EVRPGK
+387 EVKPGK

-418 DTAKG
+418 ETAKG

-433 TLDSAELVKGA
+433 TLDSAELVKSA
-444 ANTAGQNNGMGMS
+444 ASTAGQNNGMGMS

-465 KNKLAMASFQDDF
+465 KNKVAMASFQDDF

-494 PDRYPFRD
+494 PERYPMKD

-517 YEQQQ
+517 HEQQQ
-522 LIGLMQTLGPQSP
+522 LIGLLQTLGPNSP
-535 IVPVILRS
+535 IVPLILKS

-551 NREQLV
+551 NKEQLMV
-557 QQLDQ
+557 QLDQ
-562 MSQPNPQAQEMQM
+562 MSQPNPEAQQMQM
-575 QAQQAQMQYLA
+575 QAQQAQMQFLA
-586 AQTAELQARAQESA
+586 AQTAELNARAQESL

-610 QKLLIEASLMEDKVK
+610 QKLMVEASLMEDKVK
-625 SDIIRNLS
+625 TDMIRNLS
-633 ANIKDEDTNEF
+633 ANIKDEDSNEF
-644 QKRAKI
+644 AKRAKI

-674 RMTQQ
+674 RRMTQ

>member
-1 MAEEYN
+1 
-7 NELQSV
+7 
-13 EDYEVTESDKE
+13 
-24 LVSFVVE
+24 
-31 HCDKWRDWRDTNYEQ
+31 
-46 KWDEYERIYYGIW
+46 
-59 ASEDRTRDSERSKI
+59 
-73 ISPATRQAVDNRV
+73 
-86 AETMEGFAGS
+86 MEGFAGS
-96 GKLFEISDDAQDQEN
+96 GKLFQIEDDGVDQN
-111 TDIELMQTLL
+111 RTDIEIMQGLL

-128 AYLNNVSSIVKL
+128 AYINNISSIVKL

-146 GVGEILVKSELE
+146 GVGEILVKTEME
-158 RVPSTQPIPG
+158 RVPTTQQMPDQG
-168 QADMEQVGVT
+168 LAQVGVT
-178 EREKVAIKVK
+178 EREKISVKVK
-188 PVHPRNLLIDP
+188 PVNPRNLLIDP
-199 NADSIDEALGVGV
+199 NADSIDDSLGVGV
-212 EEYVNLYQIVRGIES
+212 EEYISYHHIIRGMTS
-227 GVYRKC
+227 GVYKKA
-233 DIEPHYEGDDL
+233 DISPMYDSDDL
-244 DTSKVEATTY
+244 EPNKIESTSY
-254 QDDKVKIIRYY
+254 QDDKVKVIRYY
-265 GLVPREYLEQLENEG
+265 GLVPRELLEGSSDVEQRAEE
-280 QEIEDLFP
+280 LFP
-288 EDSAADNVSDL
+288 EDSEADDLSDL

-309 VHLLKAERSP
+309 NTLLKAERSP

-340 GVGTVEKGYNMQKA
+340 GVGTVEKAYNMQKA

-418 DTAKG
+418 ETAKG

-433 TLDSAELVKGA
+433 TLDSSELVKSA
-444 ANTAGQNNGMGMS
+444 ASTAGQNNGMGMS

-465 KNKLAMASFQDDF
+465 KNKVAMASFQDDF

-494 PDRYPFRD
+494 PDRYPMQD

-535 IVPVILRS
+535 IVPVLLKS
-543 IVATSGLL
+543 IISTSGLL
-551 NREQLV
+551 NKEQLV
-557 QQLDQ
+557 AQLEQ

-586 AQTAELQARAQESA
+586 AQTAELQARAQESV

-610 QKLLIEASLMEDKVK
+610 QKLMIEASLMEDKVK

-674 RMTQQ
+674 RMNNA

>member
-96 GKLFEISDDAQDQEN
+96 GKLFEIVDDGLDEN
-111 TDIELMQTLL
+111 RVDVEVMQGLLM
-121 LEDTHNN
+121 EDTHNN
-128 AYLNNVSSIVKL
+128 AYINNITSIVKL
-140 AEIFGT
+140 AEIYGT
-146 GVGEILVKSELE
+146 GVGEVLVKTEIE
-158 RVPSTQPIPG
+158 RTPTTQPVPG
-168 QADMEQVGVT
+168 QQGVAAVGVT
-178 EREKVAIKVK
+178 EQEKVTVKVK

-199 NADSIDEALGVGV
+199 NADSIDESLGVAV
-212 EEYVNLYQIVRGIES
+212 EEYVSLYQIVRGIEA

-233 DIEPHYEGDDL
+233 DIEPHFEGDDL
-244 DTSKVEATTY
+244 EVDKTESTAY
-254 QDDKVKIIRYY
+254 QDDKVKVMRYY

-280 QEIEDLFP
+280 DEVVDLFP
-288 EDSAADNVSDL
+288 EDSAADRVSDL
-299 VEAVIVIAND
+299 VEAIIVVAND

-319 YMMEDR
+319 YMMQDR

-418 DTAKG
+418 ETAKG

-433 TLDSAELVKGA
+433 TLDSSELVKSA
-444 ANTAGQNNGMGMS
+444 ASSAGQNNGMGMS

-465 KNKLAMASFQDDF
+465 KNKVAMASFQDDF

-494 PDRYPFRD
+494 PDRYPMQD
-502 FKFTTMSSIGAIARE
+502 FKFTTLSSIGAIARE

-522 LIGLMQTLGPQSP
+522 LIGLMQTLGPESP
-535 IVPVILRS
+535 IVPILLRS
-543 IVATSGLL
+543 IIGTSGLM
-551 NREQLV
+551 NKEQLMM
-557 QQLDQ
+557 QLDQ
-562 MSQPNPQAQEMQM
+562 MSQPDPQAQEMQQ
-575 QAQQAQMQYLA
+575 QAQQLQMALVQAQA
-586 AQTAELQARAQESA
+586 NELNARASESA

-610 QKLLIEASLMEDKVK
+610 QKLLVEASLLDDKVK
-625 SDIIRNLS
+625 ADLVRSLS
-633 ANIKDEDTNEF
+633 ANINTKDKNEF
-644 QKRAKI
+644 DKRVKAAELI
-650 ADILLKE
+650 LKE
-657 KDIESKE
+657 RQIDSNEK
-664 RIVDKQMVEK
+664 IVEQQMKQ
-674 RMTQQ
+674 QNNA

>member
-1 MAEEYN
+1 MAENYN
-7 NELQSV
+7 TDFMEEEAPESQS
-13 EDYEVTESDKE
+13 EKD
-24 LVSFVVE
+24 LVSFVVD
-31 HCDKWRDWRDTNYEQ
+31 HCDKWRDWRDSNYET
-46 KWDEYERIYYGIW
+46 KWDEYERIYYGVW
-59 ASEDRTRDSERSKI
+59 AAEDRTRDSERSKI

-96 GKLFEISDDAQDQEN
+96 GKLFEISDDGLDQDS
-111 TDIELMQTLL
+111 TDVEIMQALL

-128 AYLNNVSSIVKL
+128 AYINNVSSIVKL
-140 AEIFGT
+140 AEIYGT
-146 GVGEILVKSELE
+146 GVGEVLVKTELE
-158 RVPSTQPIPG
+158 RVPTTQEMP
-168 QADMEQVGVT
+168 EQGMAEVGVT
-178 EREKVAIKVK
+178 EREKVSVKIK
-188 PVHPRNLLIDP
+188 PINPRNLLIDP
-199 NADSIDEALGVGV
+199 NADSVDDSMGIGV
-212 EEYVNLYQIVRGIES
+212 EEYISYHQILRGIAS
-227 GVYRKC
+227 GVYKNV
-233 DIEPHYEGDDL
+233 DIDTQYDNDDL
-244 DTSKVEATTY
+244 ESSELESTTY

-265 GLVPREYLEQLENEG
+265 GLVPRELLEGSGEVEQRAEE
-280 QEIEDLFP
+280 LFP
-288 EDSAADNVSDL
+288 DDEEKSSLADM
-299 VEAVIVIAND
+299 VEAIIVIAND
-309 VHLLKAERSP
+309 GQLLKAERSP

-325 PIIAYR
+325 PIIIYR

-387 EVRPGK
+387 EIRPGK

-433 TLDSAELVKGA
+433 TLDSSELVKSA
-444 ANTAGQNNGMGMS
+444 AGGGQNNGMGMS

-465 KNKLAMASFQDDF
+465 KNRVAMASFQDDF

-494 PDRYPFRD
+494 PERYPMKD

-517 YEQQQ
+517 HEQQQ
-522 LIGLMQTLGPQSP
+522 LIGLLQTLGPSSP
-535 IVPVILRS
+535 IVPVILKS
-543 IVATSGLL
+543 IVSTSGLL

-557 QQLDQ
+557 AQLDQ

-586 AQTAELQARAQESA
+586 AQTAELQARAQESM
-600 ADAQEAQARA
+600 ADAQEAQANA
-610 QKLLIEASLMEDKVK
+610 QKIMIEASLMEDKVK
-625 SDIIRNLS
+625 TDMIRNLS
-633 ANIKDEDTNEF
+633 ANIKDEDTEEF
-644 QKRAKI
+644 TKRAKI
-650 ADILLKE
+650 ADLLIKE

-664 RIVDKQMVEK
+664 RIVDKQMQEK
-674 RMTQQ
+674 RMTQ